1 MPIEQLGIGRQQV
14 DPRPDWARPYTGYI
28 LPLRFFCD
36 LRLAVDTIVRFDCW
50 GCRSPSFF
58 RSRSTAFLSCSACS
72 SGVRCVFMTSM

>member
-36 LRLAVDTIVRFDCW
+36 LRLAVDTIVRFDLF
-50 GCRSPSFF
+50 GMPFALVP